1 MTSSRSRKNIV
12 IIVLAISLTLLSLTY
27 VRPSN
32 CQQLCAE
39 PEYAPCP
46 SGACRFGEQ
55 RAGFPLPIVV
65 DAPGG
70 GSPTSGWGKLGAEDM
85 PDPLFFLMD
94 AAFYAALIWIVWF
107 AAQRIRERKKVT
119 RQTLIPLAA
128 PLAILL
134 ICAFVAIRLT
144 QAMHPVQDIST
155 PQTALLGNWR
165 LTGEGFIFGFYEDGR
180 LMLTSPSSTERDLGS
195 YQWVS
200 AGTIRISFT
209 QSYPLAEPEAALCA
223 RAPSFLKSYCR
234 SNPDKP
240 MSALAADNSVAFVP
254 TLLPAYPAPTPIPV
268 GVSRIEITLDVSLNG
283 DVLALTDPNGSV
295 QELRRVIR

>member
-12 IIVLAISLTLLSLTY
+12 IIVLAIGLALLSLTY

-46 SGACRFGEQ
+46 TGACRFGEQ

-85 PDPLFFLMD
+85 PNPLFFLMD
-94 AAFYAALIWIVWF
+94 AAFYAALVWIVWF
-107 AAQRIRERKKVT
+107 AAQWIRERKKLT
-119 RQTLIPLAA
+119 RKTLFPLTA
-128 PLAILL
+128 PLAVIL

-144 QAMHPVQDIST
+144 QAIHPAQDMSK

-165 LTGEGFIFGFYEDGR
+165 LTGEEFIFGFYEDGT
-180 LMLTSPSSTERDLGS
+180 LMLTSLSSMERDLGS

-200 AGTIRISFT
+200 DRAIHLSFS
-209 QSYPLAEPEAALCA
+209 QSYPLADPDAALCT
-223 RAPSFLKSYCR
+223 RAPTFLKSYCR

-240 MSALAADNSVAFVP
+240 VSALSADYPVAFVP

-268 GVSRIEITLDVSLNG
+268 GVSRIEITLEISLNG
-283 DVLALTDPNGSV
+283 DVLTLTDPNGEPQV
-295 QELRRVIR
+295 LTRVIQ